1 MTNRLLLASLW
12 CAWMAIAHH
21 SFDAEF
27 DANRPV
33 TLQGVVTKFEFIDP
47 HGWIYLEGKDE
58 TGKTGT

>member
-1 MTNRLLLASLW
+1 
-12 CAWMAIAHH
+12 MAIAHH